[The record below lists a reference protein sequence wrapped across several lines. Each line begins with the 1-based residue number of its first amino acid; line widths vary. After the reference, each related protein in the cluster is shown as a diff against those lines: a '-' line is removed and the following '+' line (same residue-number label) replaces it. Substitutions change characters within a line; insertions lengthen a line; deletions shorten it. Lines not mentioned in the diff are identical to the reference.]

1 MYNILFNV
9 INNNSSTFDKNE
21 AKFIYTSNVITCS
34 DIFLQKIKSILENI
48 SSSQNDKNLDF
59 IIDEFIKI
67 YNDDNY
73 KFKSFNN
80 QKIDNEYS
88 FFLFEPSTY
97 KIKFKDNNFG
107 KSGGLGEYEFIL
119 KDKNYS
125 LKRFLKIMKMTKEKL
140 LDENI
145 NSWEEILNPISKKMK
160 FEYEEYTNQ
169 KYEKKSG
176 IFFRMFE

>member
-9 INNNSSTFDKNE
+9 VNNNSSTLDKDE
-21 AKFIYTSNVITCS
+21 TKFIYTSNVRTCS
-34 DIFLQKIKSILENI
+34 DTFLQKIKSILEKI
-48 SSSQNDKNLDF
+48 SSSQSDKNLDF

-88 FFLFEPSTY
+88 FFLFEPTTY
-97 KIKFKDNNFG
+97 KIKFKDNNFE
-107 KSGGLGEYEFIL
+107 KPGGLGEYEFIL

-125 LKRFLKIMKMTKEKL
+125 LKKFLKITKMTKEKL
-140 LDENI
+140 SDENI
-145 NSWEEILNPISKKMK
+145 NSWEEILTPISKKLM
-160 FEYEEYTNQ
+160 FEYEVYTDQ

-176 IFFRMFE
+176 IFFRMFK